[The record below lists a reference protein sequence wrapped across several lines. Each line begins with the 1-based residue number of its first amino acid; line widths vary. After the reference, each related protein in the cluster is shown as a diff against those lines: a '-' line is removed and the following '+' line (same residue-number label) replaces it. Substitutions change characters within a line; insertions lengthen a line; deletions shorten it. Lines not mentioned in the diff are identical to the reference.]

1 MVVMQYVSK
10 TDVLIVGAGPIG
22 LELAVALKQMG
33 VDYLQL
39 DAGQVGQTISWYPRQ
54 VKFFSSPERIAI
66 AGVPLATSDQEK
78 ATREQY
84 LAYLRGIVQQF
95 GLQVRTYERVA
106 GVTPNEDGFT
116 VLTHRGTEQRQYQAK
131 HVVMAVGDMHHPRMM
146 GIPGEDLKHVS
157 HYFDEPHRY
166 FAQKLLVVGGRNSAV
181 ETAIRCAR
189 AGAHV
194 TLSYRQASFDDKS
207 IKYWLLPEIMALI
220 KSGQITYLPNTV
232 PTRICESHV
241 RLVPTDDRGAP
252 ITSANAE
259 PIDVPT
265 DFVLLL
271 TGYRMD
277 TTLLEQAGVEL
288 VGENCGPKLDTDTM
302 MTNVPGLYVAGTA
315 AAGTQ
320 KKFSLFI
327 ENCHPHV
334 TKIVRSITGQEPPP
348 GLVNDAAK
356 TYELPES

>member
-1 MVVMQYVSK
+1 MPEK
-10 TDVLIVGAGPIG
+10 LIDTDVLIIGAGPIG
-22 LELAVALKQMG
+22 LELAVVLRHLG
-33 VDYLQL
+33 VRYEQV

-54 VKFFSSPERIAI
+54 VKFFSSAERIAI

-95 GLQVRTYERVA
+95 GLAVRTYERVTSVIP
-106 GVTPNEDGFT
+106 GEDGF
-116 VLTHRGTEQRQYQAK
+116 VVRSRRGSDQREYHAR
-131 HVVMAVGDMHHPRMM
+131 HVVMAVGDMHHPRML

-166 FAQKLLVVGGRNSAV
+166 FGQKLLIVGGRNSAI
-181 ETAIRCAR
+181 EAAIRCAR
-189 AGAHV
+189 AGSRV
-194 TLSYRQASFDDKS
+194 TLSYRRAAFDDKS
-207 IKYWLLPEIMALI
+207 VKYWLLPEVKAMI
-220 KSGQITYLPNTV
+220 KTSQVRYLPRTV
-232 PTRICESHV
+232 PTRICETHV
-241 RLVPTDDRGAP
+241 RLVLTD
-252 ITSANAE
+252 AE
-259 PIDVPT
+259 GNPVPDADPIDVPA
-265 DFVLLL
+265 DFVLLM

-277 TTLLEQAGVEL
+277 TSLLQQAGVEL
-288 VGENCGPKLDTDTM
+288 AGENRGPKVDPETM

-320 KKFSLFI
+320 ISFRLFI

-334 TKIVRSITGQEPPP
+334 TKIVRSITGKEPPA

-356 TYELPES
+356 RYELPES